1 MKQMGIPKLQD
12 NRELPA
18 GEHLASINEVEIV
31 YGTST
36 DRRKEL
42 MKGLREAISNLE
54 TAGVRT
60 VWINGSFVTSK
71 KDPNDIDGCWEY
83 NSSIDINILDP
94 VFLGNR
100 AEMKKKYGLDFFIA
114 NYIEA
119 ESGLPFPKFFQKN
132 RDGDPKGII
141 IVKLGRSL

>member
-1 MKQMGIPKLQD
+1 MSIPKLQG
-12 NRELPA
+12 NSELPA
-18 GEHLASINEVEIV
+18 GEHQATLEEVELV

-36 DRRKEL
+36 DRRKAL
-42 MKGLREAISNLE
+42 MKGLRDAAFNLE

-60 VWINGSFVTSK
+60 IWINGSFVTSK
-71 KDPNDIDGCWEY
+71 KEPNDIDGCWEY
-83 NSSIDINILDP
+83 NTSVDIKILDP

-119 ESGLPFPKFFQKN
+119 GSGLPFPKFFQKN
-132 RDGDPKGII
+132 REGEPKGII
-141 IVKLGRSL
+141 VIKLGETL

>member
-1 MKQMGIPKLQD
+1 MPIPKLQD
-12 NRELPA
+12 NNELPA
-18 GEHLASINEVEIV
+18 GEHLACLKEIELV
-31 YGTST
+31 YGVATE
-36 DRRKEL
+36 RRKEL
-42 MKGLREAISNLE
+42 MEGLRNAANNLE

-60 VWINGSFVTSK
+60 IWINGSFVTNK
-71 KDPNDIDGCWEY
+71 KEPNDIDGCWEY
-83 NSSIDINILDP
+83 NQSVNINILDP
-94 VFLGNR
+94 VFLGDR

-119 ESGLPFPKFFQKN
+119 GSGLPFPKFFQKN